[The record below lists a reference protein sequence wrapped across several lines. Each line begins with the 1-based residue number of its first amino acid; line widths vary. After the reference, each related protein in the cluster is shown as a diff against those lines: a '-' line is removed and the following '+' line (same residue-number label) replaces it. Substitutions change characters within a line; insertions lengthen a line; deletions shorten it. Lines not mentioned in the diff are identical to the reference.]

1 MPFTDSILPLQHLRP
16 SPACFFLPFLSPLAA
31 ESRELAPMATEP
43 LLAAR
48 LRKLQAADARNR
60 QCADCGCK
68 NPSWASVTYGI
79 FLCLECSGSHR
90 SLGVHISFVRSVGMD
105 SWSESQVR
113 KMEAGGNAALIEF
126 LDRYGDGKEAAAS
139 VEEKYAAAALKLYK
153 EKVAAASEGRRWAA
167 PPLPQRPKPMAA
179 EASGGSFRT
188 GSSRA
193 KAAGGRAVTTAV
205 DSWDDWGEGWGVQV
219 SAGN

>member
-1 MPFTDSILPLQHLRP
+1 
-16 SPACFFLPFLSPLAA
+16 
-31 ESRELAPMATEP
+31 MATEP

-48 LRKLQAADARNR
+48 LRKLQAADFRNR

-105 SWSESQVR
+105 SWSEGQVR
-113 KMEAGGNAALIEF
+113 KMEAGGNAALVEF
-126 LDRYGDGKEAAAS
+126 LDRYGEGKEAAGS
-139 VEEKYAAAALKLYK
+139 IEEKYSSAALKLYK
-153 EKVAAASEGRRWAA
+153 EKVAAVSEGRRWAA
-167 PPLPQRPKPMAA
+167 PPLPQRPREQA
-179 EASGGSFRT
+179 EPLGGGIRT
-188 GSSRA
+188 GVGRA
-193 KAAGGRAVTTAV
+193 KAPGGRTAAAI